1 MSREDWM
8 GRIVPLLVLGGLL
21 AGCSAA
27 ADREAA
33 QLAQACQVS
42 RCDCISNT
50 LTFFD
55 EEPIQWNKDGTA
67 YCPEGYHLRRL
78 ETPPQKVT

>member
-1 MSREDWM
+1 M
-8 GRIVPLLVLGGLL
+8 GRTLALLLLVGVV

-27 ADREAA
+27 AEREAA
-33 QLAQACQVS
+33 RLSQVCQIS
-42 RCDCISNT
+42 KCDCISNT

-55 EEPIQWNKDGTA
+55 EEPVRWNKDGTA

-78 ETPPQKVT
+78 ETTPDKVT

>member
-1 MSREDWM
+1 MKEALS
-8 GRIVPLLVLGGLL
+8 LLVLGGLL

-27 ADREAA
+27 AEREAER
-33 QLAQACQVS
+33 LALACQVS
-42 RCDCISNT
+42 KCDCISNT

-55 EEPIQWNKDGTA
+55 EEAVRWDKDGKA

-78 ETPPQKVT
+78 ETTPDKVT

>member
-1 MSREDWM
+1 M
-8 GRIVPLLVLGGLL
+8 GRTLLLLVFGGVL
-21 AGCSAA
+21 AGCSATA
-27 ADREAA
+27 EREAA

-42 RCDCISNT
+42 RCDCISDT

-55 EEPIQWNKDGTA
+55 EEPIKWNKDGTA

-78 ETPPQKVT
+78 ETTPDKVT

>member
-1 MSREDWM
+1 M
-8 GRIVPLLVLGGLL
+8 GRTLALLVLGGLL

-27 ADREAA
+27 ADREAER
-33 QLAQACQVS
+33 LSLACQVS
-42 RCDCISNT
+42 KCDCISNA

-55 EEPIQWNKDGTA
+55 EEPIRWNKDGTA

-78 ETPPQKVT
+78 EPTPDKVT